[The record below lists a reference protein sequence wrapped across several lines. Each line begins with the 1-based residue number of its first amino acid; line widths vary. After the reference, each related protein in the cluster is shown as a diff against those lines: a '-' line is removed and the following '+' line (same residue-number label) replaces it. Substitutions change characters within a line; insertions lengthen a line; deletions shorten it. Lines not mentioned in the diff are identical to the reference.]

1 MGVLY
6 SAFPIDSEVRD
17 WLAEER
23 IDCPETDGRAPTPN
37 ELARALDALS
47 GFNVDYNISDGVWQA
62 QVDDSTDPQNG
73 MWTLVN
79 VMQPTGADDPCKFYF
94 EKGSPELIVQILHH
108 LSAIT
113 GPFALVPD
121 TGCPSLVVA
130 PDSDV
135 QFLLSSWE
143 HLTGG

>member
-6 SAFPIDSEVRD
+6 SAFPIDADVRG
-17 WLAEER
+17 WLTEEG
-23 IDCPETDGRAPTPN
+23 IDCPDVDGRAPTPN
-37 ELARALDALS
+37 ELANALDALS
-47 GFNVDYNISDGVWQA
+47 DFSVDYNISDGVWQA
-62 QVDDSTDPQNG
+62 QVDDPTDAEGG

-79 VMQPTGADDPCKFYF
+79 VMQPTGDDDPCRFYF
-94 EKGSPELIVQILHH
+94 EKGSPELIAAILHK

-121 TGCPSLVVA
+121 TGCPSLVVT
-130 PDSDV
+130 PDADV
-135 QFLLSSWE
+135 KSLLESWE